1 MKIEPGTLLLGIDP
15 ESPHHYLKELGVRR
29 LMLLGGVNISV
40 EYEPHKP
47 FLIKLF
53 ICIIINC

>member
-29 LMLLGGVNISV
+29 LMLWGGSIFQLNMG
-40 EYEPHKP
+40 HTN
-47 FLIKLF
+47 LF
-53 ICIIINC
+53 